1 MSKLES
7 FVSELI
13 EKYGLDTSEKIG
25 IMILEKVEKI
35 KGKEA
40 PPEVNF
46 GRPRYIK
53 ALVKGLDGGK
63 VLSMDEAW
71 KILNEK
77 FGLEDKNRNLTRS
90 LLDWNPCIF
99 SRASERR
106 GDYRWKLTS
115 VGEEL
120 ASKLSSNIDLS
131 TVEKTILSGFYLN
144 DKKTRIV
151 YTIFKDGNKT
161 RGQGKKEFAKITGEN
176 EKHSEWFIGEKTTS
190 LVDLGLLERERGRK
204 TTYR

>member
-1 MSKLES
+1 M
-7 FVSELI
+7 
-13 EKYGLDTSEKIG
+13 
-25 IMILEKVEKI
+25 MILEKIERMK
-35 KGKEA
+35 KKEA
-40 PPEVNF
+40 PPEINF

-53 ALVKGLDGGK
+53 ALVKGLAGAK
-63 VLSMDEAW
+63 ILSMNEAW

-77 FGLEDKNRNLTRS
+77 FGLDDRRRNLTRS
-90 LLDWNPCIF
+90 LLDWNPFIF

-106 GDYRWKLTS
+106 GDYRWKLTT

-131 TVEKTILSGFYLN
+131 TIEKTVLSGFYLN
-144 DKKTRIV
+144 DEKTRIV

-161 RGQGKKEFAKITGEN
+161 RGQGKIEFAQITGET

-190 LVDLGLLERERGRK
+190 LVDLGLLERDRGRE